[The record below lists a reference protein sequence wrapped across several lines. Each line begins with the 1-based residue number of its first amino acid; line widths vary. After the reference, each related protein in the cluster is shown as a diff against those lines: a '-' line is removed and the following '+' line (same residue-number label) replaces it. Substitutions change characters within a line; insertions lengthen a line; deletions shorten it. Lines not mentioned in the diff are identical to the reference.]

1 MKILRAGL
9 AACALSVSMLLGTG
23 TAGAAVN
30 LGNVTCHGGLV
41 PSGVYQSL
49 TIETG
54 KTCWTGV
61 APGVVEIHGLLTLM
75 PNSMFDAMEGGTA
88 QLWVQN
94 NVVVGTNAALGLGC
108 YPEVGASVAVEP
120 MDCSADYLNG
130 ALIGTNALAVIVH
143 NVRMRG
149 DFILNGSG
157 DLAGGG
163 FDSGSCELPVLFG
176 GPAFSTIEDSNVNG
190 AVSVSNLKTCW
201 FGMFRNT
208 VRGNITVRNN
218 SFDDPDGTEIGSNST
233 NNTLS
238 CSGNIPKAQFGESGA
253 GPNTAR
259 GPKLGECASL

>member
-9 AACALSVSMLLGTG
+9 GVCALSMGMLLGAG

-49 TIETG
+49 TIDAG
-54 KTCWTGV
+54 AVCWTDV
-61 APGVVEIHGLLTLM
+61 APGIVEVHGLLTLM
-75 PNSMFDAMEGGTA
+75 PSATFDASEPGTA
-88 QLWVQN
+88 KLWVQN
-94 NVVVGTNAALGLGC
+94 NVVVGTNAALFLGC
-108 YPEVGASVAVEP
+108 YPGVGTSATVEP
-120 MDCSADYLNG
+120 LDCSADSLNG
-130 ALIGTNALAVIVH
+130 ALVGTNALAVVVH

-149 DFILNGSG
+149 DFTLNGSG

-163 FDSGSCELPVLFG
+163 FGSGSCGLPALFG

-190 AVSVSNLKTCW
+190 AVTVSNLKTCW

-218 SFDDPDGTEIGSNST
+218 SFDDEDATEIGSNST

-238 CSGNIPKAQFGESGA
+238 CSGNTPAAQIGDSA
-253 GPNTAR
+253 APPNTAR

>member
-9 AACALSVSMLLGTG
+9 AVCALSMAMLLGTG

-30 LGNVTCHGGLV
+30 LGNVTCNGGLV
-41 PSGVYQSL
+41 PSGMYQSL
-49 TIETG
+49 TIEAG
-54 KTCWTGV
+54 ATCWTDV
-61 APGVVEIHGLLTLM
+61 APGVVEVHGLLTLM
-75 PNSMFDAMEGGTA
+75 SSSTFDAAEPGTA
-88 QLWVQN
+88 KLWVQN
-94 NVVVGTNAALGLGC
+94 NVVVGTNAALNLGC
-108 YPEVGASVAVEP
+108 YPEAPTSATIEP
-120 MDCSADYLNG
+120 SDCSADYLNG
-130 ALIGTNALAVIVH
+130 ALIGTNALAVVVH

-149 DFILNGSG
+149 DFTLTGSG
-157 DLAGGG
+157 DLTGGG
-163 FDSGSCELPVLFG
+163 FGSGSCELPVTFG

-190 AVSVSNLKTCW
+190 AVSVANLKTCW

-233 NNTLS
+233 NNALS
-238 CSGNIPKAQFGESGA
+238 CSGNTPAAQIGDSGA